1 MLGAIIGGALGVAG
15 SLLGGASASSQSK
28 KMRQS
33 IQKQQSENQAWYQE
47 RYNEDPTQRAAA
59 QRILTLT
66 EERIRQRNKAA
77 AGSAAMTG
85 ASSEEIAAAKEAAN
99 APMADAISTINAQ
112 GQERQDNLEENY
124 LVRKQQLEGQM
135 NELRANQA
143 ASTTQAIQG
152 VLNAGASIAAAY
164 TPKKK

>member
-1 MLGAIIGGALGVAG
+1 
-15 SLLGGASASSQSK
+15 
-28 KMRQS
+28 
-33 IQKQQSENQAWYQE
+33 
-47 RYNEDPTQRAAA
+47 
-59 QRILTLT
+59 
-66 EERIRQRNKAA
+66 
-77 AGSAAMTG
+77 MTG

-99 APMADAISTINAQ
+99 APMADAISAINAQ